1 MTVIDRC
8 HDLVFARALD
18 TVNQRRW
25 MGQRFVLNWLDFVII
40 AIVAV
45 SVIHAWRTGF
55 VRGAVGLLAVAVGVF
70 LAGAYHERVIL
81 DLAIATEPT
90 AEMKVASFG
99 VILAVVV
106 LAGWIAG
113 NFLKGAAEVLMLGW
127 ADRSAGA
134 VFGLLFAVL
143 LVQAAMAIVV
153 VAPIEATHETV
164 ADSAIGR
171 LMLDNVPVVR
181 ALLPSD
187 FDLGIQRFAAQVEQ
201 ARASLNGMAQ

>member
-1 MTVIDRC
+1 M
-8 HDLVFARALD
+8 F
-18 TVNQRRW
+18 
-25 MGQRFVLNWLDFVII
+25 NWLDFVII
-40 AIVAV
+40 AILAV
-45 SVIHAWRTGF
+45 STIHAWRTGF
-55 VRGAVGLLAVAVGVF
+55 LRGAVRLLAVVGGVL

-90 AEMKVASFG
+90 PEMRLASFG

-134 VFGLLFAVL
+134 LFGFLFAAL

-153 VAPIEATHETV
+153 VEPFAAAHETV

-171 LMLDNVPVVR
+171 VMLDNVPVVR

-187 FDLGIQRFAAQVEQ
+187 FDLGIQQFVAEVAA
-201 ARASLNGMAQ
+201 ARASLDGLAQ

>member
-1 MTVIDRC
+1 
-8 HDLVFARALD
+8 
-18 TVNQRRW
+18 
-25 MGQRFVLNWLDFVII
+25 MGQRSVLNWLDFVII
-40 AIVAV
+40 AILAV
-45 SVIHAWRTGF
+45 STIHAWRTGF
-55 VRGAVGLLAVAVGVF
+55 VRGSVRLLAVVGGVI

-81 DLAIATEPT
+81 DLAIATEPS

-113 NFLKGAAEVLMLGW
+113 NFLKGAAELLMLGW

-134 VFGLLFAVL
+134 LFGLFFAVL
-143 LVQAAMAIVV
+143 LVQAVMAIIV
-153 VAPIEATHETV
+153 VAPIEAAHETV

-171 LMLDNVPVVR
+171 LMLDHVPVVR

-187 FDLGIQRFAAQVEQ
+187 FDLGIQRFVAEVEQ
-201 ARASLNGMAQ
+201 ARTSLDGMAQ